1 MKICVFLLAELESYD
16 AGRNSKL
23 TCHSLK
29 SCGSVVSVDSL
40 FIVCSPICL
49 KSSVQPAHFLLE
61 QKLEIVIF
69 YRASQKKLSFTG
81 LSICRICRLHFPLA
95 KAMKEASQT
104 ISGRQEHLA
113 KQRNLTH
120 NFANLAYADM
130 TFSRGK
136 LSK

>member
-95 KAMKEASQT
+95 KVPPSLK
-104 ISGRQEHLA
+104 IVFWLF
-113 KQRNLTH
+113 LTKIKH
-120 NFANLAYADM
+120 PQVIF
-130 TFSRGK
+130 RGK
-136 LSK
+136 FGPTASNFG